1 MQTMPAV
8 PDVAS
13 GRILAAGGILVVAAG
28 LALYQLTSLVLGPVS
43 TRQLDLS
50 LTIPAV
56 EVQDLSEPMAPTI
69 SVVVGTRATPASSS
83 SRAIRVV
90 APPPA
95 AAAPT
100 PKASSHPLPSVVPTP
115 KPHPADKKLLV
126 DD

>member
-8 PDVAS
+8 PGVAS
-13 GRILAAGGILVVAAG
+13 GRILSAGGILVVAAG

-56 EVQDLSEPMAPTI
+56 EVQDLSEPMAPNI
-69 SVVVGTRATPASSS
+69 SVVVGMRATPASSS
-83 SRAIRVV
+83 SRVIRVV
-90 APPPA
+90 APPRA

-100 PKASSHPLPSVVPTP
+100 PKASSHPLPSLVPTP
-115 KPHPADKKLLV
+115 KLHPADKKLPV

>member
-8 PDVAS
+8 PGVAS
-13 GRILAAGGILVVAAG
+13 GRILSAGGILVVAAG

-56 EVQDLSEPMAPTI
+56 EVQDLSDPMAPNI

-83 SRAIRVV
+83 SRAIPVV
-90 APPPA
+90 APRA
-95 AAAPT
+95 ASAPT
-100 PKASSHPLPSVVPTP
+100 PKPSSHPRPSVVPTP
-115 KPHPADKKLLV
+115 TSHPADKKIPV

>member
-8 PDVAS
+8 PGVAS
-13 GRILAAGGILVVAAG
+13 GRILSAGGILVVGAG
-28 LALYQLTSLVLGPVS
+28 LGLYQLTSLVLGPVS

-69 SVVVGTRATPASSS
+69 SVVVGTRATTAAPP
-83 SRAIRVV
+83 SRATRVV
-90 APPPA
+90 PSPRA
-95 AAAPT
+95 ASAPT
-100 PKASSHPLPSVVPTP
+100 PRASSHPRPSVVATP
-115 KPHPADKKLLV
+115 KSHPADKKLPV

>member
-1 MQTMPAV
+1 MQTMPAI
-8 PDVAS
+8 PGVAS
-13 GRILAAGGILVVAAG
+13 GRILSAGVILAVAAG

-69 SVVVGTRATPASSS
+69 SVVVGTRATPAAPASH
-83 SRAIRVV
+83 ATRVV
-90 APPPA
+90 ASPRA
-95 AAAPT
+95 ASAPT
-100 PKASSHPLPSVVPTP
+100 PKASSHPLPSVIATPTS
-115 KPHPADKKLLV
+115 HPADKKLPV